1 MTIQV
6 REYIDPTIGVATFDA
21 MLTVM
26 VGSELIEKMQEHQQN
41 HIRILIHSL
50 CTVTVMDADSVA
62 LSTVALHVYVP
73 A

>member
-6 REYIDPTIGVATFDA
+6 SEYIDPTIGVATLDA

-26 VGSELIEKMQEHQQN
+26 VGSELIEKMQEHQKKT
-41 HIRILIHSL
+41 HIIHSL
-50 CTVTVMDADSVA
+50 CTVRVLDTDSIA